1 MVDCTISIRNR
12 GPYVIAAEDA
22 ARVRLVDHTGAPID
36 VPPGT
41 SIALCR
47 CGASARKPFCDKSH
61 RAIGFNAP
69 VEAGV
74 PGTSAV
80 DPPGAVA

>member
-1 MVDCTISIRNR
+1 MSDCTITIRNR

-22 ARVRLVDHTGAPID
+22 ARVRLLDHTGAPIE

-69 VEAGV
+69 PEVDDTPRAAPPD
-74 PGTSAV
+74 PGS
-80 DPPGAVA
+80 